1 VPLALPVSSSGG
13 HGRQADSVGR
23 TRLTTADSESDLDRD
38 SVVTVRAGV
47 ARPSGR
53 NFNGRTVSAQP
64 NLNRADL
71 AAAGRC
77 SLHLN

>member
-1 VPLALPVSSSGG
+1 MPLALPVSSSGG
-13 HGRQADSVGR
+13 RQADSAGR

-64 NLNRADL
+64 KLNRADL